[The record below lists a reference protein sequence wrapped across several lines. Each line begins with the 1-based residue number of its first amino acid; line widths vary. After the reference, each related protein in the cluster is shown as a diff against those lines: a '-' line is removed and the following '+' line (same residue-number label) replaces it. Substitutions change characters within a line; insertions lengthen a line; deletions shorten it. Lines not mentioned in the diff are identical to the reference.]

1 VLTGSNEDLAEQRPD
16 PSGTGRLMHAL
27 RRRAPLV
34 IGCTLLTACLAL
46 VFSLTQTKQY
56 TGRASL
62 LFRDPGFDS
71 RLFGSS
77 PSSNQDP
84 TREAA
89 TNITLVSLDAVADR
103 TARTF
108 DRSLSGDEIS
118 NKVSVQSEGQ
128 SDVASVQATD
138 PDPEIAADLANAFAA
153 NYIVF
158 RRDADRRKVLEA
170 QRLVQADFDRLPP
183 EAQAGSEG
191 QSLQRQISRL
201 STLAAL
207 QTGNAELVQRATV
220 PTSPSAPKTARN
232 TVLGL
237 VLGLLLGVGAAFLL
251 ERLDRRLREPDD
263 FQQLLRLPIL
273 AEITESKALAD
284 PAHGVATSGPEGAAF
299 QMMRARLRYFN
310 VDRNIQSVLITS
322 AAPEEGK
329 TTIARNL
336 VASGALAGL
345 RTVLVEADLH
355 QPSVA
360 RAIGIHFSPG
370 LSELL
375 SDQSSLESVSQKII
389 LEEPGANGAEA
400 HGFDVIV
407 AGSRPPNP
415 VELLDSDGMRDLVAT
430 LDGYYDL
437 IVIDSP
443 PLPVVPDAIPLA
455 TMVGGV
461 IVVARVS
468 KTTRDEANAI
478 RVQLESLNAPVL
490 GVVLNRTPRKWQRYY
505 GYDTPQP
512 ARSSDIEEERHS
524 ARSGAAS
531 PTNPQLD

>member
-1 VLTGSNEDLAEQRPD
+1 LI
-16 PSGTGRLMHAL
+16 
-27 RRRAPLV
+27 

-56 TGRASL
+56 TARASL

-77 PSSNQDP
+77 TSDNQDP

-108 DRSLSGDEIS
+108 DRGLTGDEIS

-138 PDPEIAADLANAFAA
+138 HRPEIAADLANAFAE

-170 QRLVQADFDRLPP
+170 QKLVQADFDRLPP

-220 PTSPSAPKTARN
+220 PTGPSSPKTARN
-232 TVLGL
+232 TILGL
-237 VLGLLLGVGAAFLL
+237 VFGLLLGVTAAFLL
-251 ERLDRRLREPDD
+251 ERLDRRLRDPND
-263 FQQLLRLPIL
+263 FQESLRLPIL
-273 AEITESKALAD
+273 AEITESKSLENSAD
-284 PAHGVATSGPEGAAF
+284 GYATSGPEGAAF
-299 QMMRARLRYFN
+299 QMLRARLRYFN
-310 VDRNIQSVLITS
+310 VDRNIRSVLISS
-322 AAPEEGK
+322 AAPGEGK

-336 VASGALAGL
+336 AANGALAGL
-345 RTVLVEADLH
+345 RAVLIEADLH
-355 QPSVA
+355 QPTVA
-360 RAIGIHFSPG
+360 RSGKIDFSPG

-375 SDQSSLESVSQKII
+375 SGQSSLESALQRIVVQ
-389 LEEPGANGAEA
+389 EPGTNGGET

-415 VELLDSDGMRDLVAT
+415 VELLESEGMRDLVAT
-430 LDGYYDL
+430 VSSDYDL
-437 IVIDSP
+437 VVIDSP

-461 IVVARVS
+461 IVVATVS
-468 KTTRDEANAI
+468 KTTRDEANTI
-478 RVQLESLNAPVL
+478 RVQLESLKAPVL
-490 GVVLNRTPRKWQRYY
+490 GIVLNRTPRKWRRYY
-505 GYDTPQP
+505 GYYSSQSEPSSRVKTGKHPIS
-512 ARSSDIEEERHS
+512 AIRRS
-524 ARSGAAS
+524 
-531 PTNPQLD
+531 